1 MMQNTIKFQIEKKLK
16 TLNSRVLSNNK
27 LPLSVIQYDA
37 TDIVNCLD
45 TLTRGWPTIGKE
57 VENVEKKI
65 QKLLKIKNAIML
77 NSGGS
82 SNFLILYLLCSVYA
96 KKNDKLNFGD
106 EVLTPAVTWSTTVG
120 PIIQNNLVPVLV
132 DVNLS
137 TYDINAELLEKAI
150 TKKTKAIMLVHP
162 LGHVCDMEKIL
173 KICKKYNLILIEDNC
188 ESIGAKFKNKFSG
201 TFGKFASIS
210 MYQSHHIS
218 SVEGGMILTDD
229 DYYAD
234 ILRSLRA
241 NGWLREV
248 TNKKTKKN
256 FIKNNKNIDQSFMF
270 PYIGFNFKPTDM
282 AAALVSNQIDKLNS
296 FISIRSK
303 AANDL
308 IFGLKKYGDYL
319 ILPRNMKNVKN
330 SWFTFPITV
339 KPNKK
344 FSKKRLVDFLSKNR
358 IANRPIIAGN
368 IADQPFLKKFRF
380 KKTTLENSQ
389 LVMSSGFFIG
399 LNHKLDKKNIKYIL
413 SVFDNFFKK
422 II

>member
-1 MMQNTIKFQIEKKLK
+1 MKQNTIKAQIQKKLK
-16 TLNSRVLSNNK
+16 LLESRVLSNNK

-37 TDIVNCLD
+37 QDIINCLN

-57 VENVEKKI
+57 VLNAEKKI

-82 SNFLILYLLCSVYA
+82 ANFLILYLLCSVYA
-96 KKNDKLNFGD
+96 KKKDKLNKGD
-106 EVLTPAVTWSTTVG
+106 EVITPAVTWSTTVS

-132 DVNLS
+132 DVNLP
-137 TYDINAELLEKAI
+137 TYDINAELMEKAI

-162 LGHVCDMEKIL
+162 LGHVCDMEKII
-173 KICKKYNLILIEDNC
+173 KICKKYNLLLIEDNC
-188 ESIGAKFKNKFSG
+188 ESIGAKFKDKFAG

-218 SVEGGMILTDD
+218 AVEGGMVLTNDD
-229 DYYAD
+229 FYAD
-234 ILRSLRA
+234 ILRSMRA

-248 TNKKTKKN
+248 RNKKTKKE
-256 FIKNNKNIDQSFMF
+256 FILKNKNIDESFMF

-303 AANDL
+303 AANNL
-308 IFGLKKYGDYL
+308 INKLKKYENYL
-319 ILPRNMKNVKN
+319 ILPTTTKNVKN

-344 FSKKRLVDFLSKNR
+344 FNKKKLVDFLSKNK

-368 IADQPFLKKFRF
+368 IADQPFLKKFKF
-380 KKTTLENSQ
+380 KKKTLKNSK
-389 LVMSSGFFIG
+389 LVMDSGFFIG
-399 LNHKLDKKNIKYIL
+399 LNHKLGKKNINYIG
-413 SVFDNFFKK
+413 SVFDNFFKR

>member
-1 MMQNTIKFQIEKKLK
+1 MMQNTIKSQIEKKLK
-16 TLNSRVLSNNK
+16 TLNSRVLSDNK

-57 VENVEKKI
+57 VANVEKKI
-65 QKLLKIKNAIML
+65 QKLLKTKNAIML

-96 KKNDKLNFGD
+96 KKKDKLYSGD

-137 TYDINAELLEKAI
+137 TYDINVELLEKAI

-162 LGHVCDMEKIL
+162 LGHVCDMEKIV
-173 KICKKYNLILIEDNC
+173 KICKKYSLILIEDNC
-188 ESIGAKFKNKFSG
+188 ESIGAKYKNKFSG

-210 MYQSHHIS
+210 FYQSHHIS

-229 DYYAD
+229 NYYAD

-248 TNKKTKKN
+248 TNKKTKKE
-256 FIKNNKNIDQSFMF
+256 FIENNKNIDQSFMF

-296 FISIRSK
+296 FISIRNE
-303 AANDL
+303 AAKNL
-308 IFGLKKYGDYL
+308 IAGLKKYEDYL

-339 KPNKK
+339 KPNKN
-344 FSKKRLVDFLSKNR
+344 FSKRKLVDFLSKNK

-368 IADQPFLKKFRF
+368 IADQPFLKKFKF
-380 KKTTLENSQ
+380 KKTTLENSK

-399 LNHKLDKKNIKYIL
+399 LNHKLNKNNIKYIL

-422 II
+422 TI

>member
-1 MMQNTIKFQIEKKLK
+1 
-16 TLNSRVLSNNK
+16 
-27 LPLSVIQYDA
+27 
-37 TDIVNCLD
+37 
-45 TLTRGWPTIGKE
+45 
-57 VENVEKKI
+57 
-65 QKLLKIKNAIML
+65 
-77 NSGGS
+77 
-82 SNFLILYLLCSVYA
+82 
-96 KKNDKLNFGD
+96 
-106 EVLTPAVTWSTTVG
+106 
-120 PIIQNNLVPVLV
+120 
-132 DVNLS
+132 
-137 TYDINAELLEKAI
+137 
-150 TKKTKAIMLVHP
+150 
-162 LGHVCDMEKIL
+162 
-173 KICKKYNLILIEDNC
+173 
-188 ESIGAKFKNKFSG
+188 
-201 TFGKFASIS
+201 

-308 IFGLKKYGDYL
+308 IFGLKKYEDYL
-319 ILPRNMKNVKN
+319 ILPRNIKNVKN
-330 SWFTFPITV
+330 SWFTFPITI
-339 KPNKK
+339 KPNEK
-344 FSKKRLVDFLSKNR
+344 FSKKKLVDFLSKNR

-368 IADQPFLKKFRF
+368 IADQPFLKKFKF
-380 KKTTLENSQ
+380 KKTTLENSK

>member
-1 MMQNTIKFQIEKKLK
+1 MMQNTIKSQIQKKLK
-16 TLNSRVLSNNK
+16 ILNSRVLSNNN

-37 TDIVNCLD
+37 TDIVNGLD

-162 LGHVCDMEKIL
+162 LGHVCDMDKIL

-282 AAALVSNQIDKLNS
+282 AAA
-296 FISIRSK
+296 
-303 AANDL
+303 
-308 IFGLKKYGDYL
+308 
-319 ILPRNMKNVKN
+319 
-330 SWFTFPITV
+330 
-339 KPNKK
+339 
-344 FSKKRLVDFLSKNR
+344 
-358 IANRPIIAGN
+358 
-368 IADQPFLKKFRF
+368 
-380 KKTTLENSQ
+380 
-389 LVMSSGFFIG
+389 
-399 LNHKLDKKNIKYIL
+399 
-413 SVFDNFFKK
+413 
-422 II
+422 

>member
-1 MMQNTIKFQIEKKLK
+1 MKQNTIKAQIQKKLK
-16 TLNSRVLSNNK
+16 LLESRVLSNNK

-37 TDIVNCLD
+37 QDIINCLN

-57 VENVEKKI
+57 VLNAEKKI

-82 SNFLILYLLCSVYA
+82 ANFLILYLLCSVYA
-96 KKNDKLNFGD
+96 KKKDKLNKGD
-106 EVLTPAVTWSTTVG
+106 EVITPAVTWSTTVSS
-120 PIIQNNLVPVLV
+120 IIQNNLVPVLV
-132 DVNLS
+132 DVNLP
-137 TYDINAELLEKAI
+137 TYDINVELMEKAI

-162 LGHVCDMEKIL
+162 LGHVCNMEKIIR
-173 KICKKYNLILIEDNC
+173 ICKKYNLLLIEDNC
-188 ESIGAKFKNKFSG
+188 ESIGAKFKDKFAG
-201 TFGKFASIS
+201 TFGKFSSIS

-218 SVEGGMILTDD
+218 SVEGGMVLTNDD
-229 DYYAD
+229 FYAD
-234 ILRSLRA
+234 ILRSMRA

-248 TNKKTKKN
+248 RNKKTKKE
-256 FIKNNKNIDQSFMF
+256 FILKNKNIDESFMF

-303 AANDL
+303 AANNL
-308 IFGLKKYGDYL
+308 INKLKKYENYL
-319 ILPRNMKNVKN
+319 ILPTTTKNVKN

-344 FSKKRLVDFLSKNR
+344 FNKKKLVDFLSKNK

-368 IADQPFLKKFRF
+368 IADQPFLKKFKF
-380 KKTTLENSQ
+380 KKTALKNSK
-389 LVMSSGFFIG
+389 LVMDSGFFIG
-399 LNHKLDKKNIKYIL
+399 LNHKLDKKNINYIW
-413 SVFDNFFKK
+413 SVFDNFFKR

>member
-1 MMQNTIKFQIEKKLK
+1 MMQNSIKSQIEKKLK
-16 TLNSRVLSNNK
+16 ILNSRVLSNNN

-82 SNFLILYLLCSVYA
+82 ANFLILYLLCSVYA

-120 PIIQNNLVPVLV
+120 PIIQNNLIPVLV

-173 KICKKYNLILIEDNC
+173 KICKKYSLILIEDNC

-296 FISIRSK
+296 FISIRNE
-303 AANDL
+303 AAKNL
-308 IFGLKKYGDYL
+308 IAGLKKYEDYL

-339 KPNKK
+339 KPNKN
-344 FSKKRLVDFLSKNR
+344 FSKRKLVDFLSKNK

-368 IADQPFLKKFRF
+368 IADQPFLKKFKF
-380 KKTTLENSQ
+380 KKTTLENSK

-399 LNHKLDKKNIKYIL
+399 LNHKLNKNNIKYIL

-422 II
+422 TI

>member
-1 MMQNTIKFQIEKKLK
+1 MQNTIKSQIQKKLK
-16 TLNSRVLSNNK
+16 ILNSRVLSNNN

>member
-1 MMQNTIKFQIEKKLK
+1 MMLNTIKSQIQKKLK
-16 TLNSRVLSNNK
+16 ILNSRVLSNNK

-37 TDIVNCLD
+37 TDIINCLD

-57 VENVEKKI
+57 VANVEKKI
-65 QKLLKIKNAIML
+65 QKLLKTKNAIML

-96 KKNDKLNFGD
+96 KKRDKLYSGD

-137 TYDINAELLEKAI
+137 TYDINVELLEKAI

-162 LGHVCDMEKIL
+162 LGHVCDMEKIV

-248 TNKKTKKN
+248 TNKKTKKE

-296 FISIRSK
+296 FISIRSE
-303 AANDL
+303 AANSL
-308 IFGLKKYGDYL
+308 ILGLKKYENYL
-319 ILPRNMKNVKN
+319 ILPRNAKNVKN

-339 KPNKK
+339 KPNKE
-344 FSKKRLVDFLSKNR
+344 FSKIKLVDFLSKNK

-368 IADQPFLKKFRF
+368 IADQPFLKKFKF
-380 KKTTLENSQ
+380 KKTALKNSK